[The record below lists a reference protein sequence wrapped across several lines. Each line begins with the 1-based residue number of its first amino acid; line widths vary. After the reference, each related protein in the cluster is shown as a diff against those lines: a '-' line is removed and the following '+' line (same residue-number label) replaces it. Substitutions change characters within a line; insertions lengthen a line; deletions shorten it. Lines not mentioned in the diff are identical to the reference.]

1 VTFWARTGPGG
12 CSDSRPSPWLSFLV
26 IVKAGPGQVW
36 VVGILSFGP
45 GIGISF
51 SFGPDR
57 FRFLGWAGISVWAKN
72 SVK

>member
-1 VTFWARTGPGG
+1 
-12 CSDSRPSPWLSFLV
+12 
-26 IVKAGPGQVW
+26 VKAGPGQVW